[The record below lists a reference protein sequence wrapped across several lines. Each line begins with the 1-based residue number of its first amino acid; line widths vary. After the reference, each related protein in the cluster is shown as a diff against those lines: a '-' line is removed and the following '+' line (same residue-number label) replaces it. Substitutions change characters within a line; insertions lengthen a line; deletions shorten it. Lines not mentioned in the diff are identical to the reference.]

1 MERYILNK
9 HIRFRKEDGYILV
22 CNCKRLLDYEL
33 PIEYFN
39 FLVSLKKWI
48 DIKDISK
55 ENLIVLKDFEIL
67 DIVVKEGKKVKE
79 KREDIFEKLSYDD
92 SEFV

>member
-1 MERYILNK
+1 MRKYILNK

-33 PIEYFN
+33 PIEYFD
-39 FLVSLKKWI
+39 FLESLNKGL
-48 DIKDISK
+48 DMKDVSK

-67 DIVVKEGKKVKE
+67 GIVVKEGKKVKE
-79 KREDIFEKLSYDD
+79 QREDIFEKLSYDD

>member
-1 MERYILNK
+1 MGKYILNK

-33 PIEYFN
+33 PIEYFD
-39 FLVSLKKWI
+39 FLESLNKGV
-48 DIKDISK
+48 DMKDISK
-55 ENLIVLKDFEIL
+55 GNLIVLKDFEVLGIA
-67 DIVVKEGKKVKE
+67 VKEGKKLE
-79 KREDIFEKLSYDD
+79 MKREDIFEKLSYDD

>member
-1 MERYILNK
+1 MERYILNS

-33 PIEYFN
+33 PLKYFDFLESLNKGIE
-39 FLVSLKKWI
+39 KKE
-48 DIKDISK
+48 ISE
-55 ENLIVLKDFEIL
+55 ENLIVLEDFMIL
-67 DIVVKEGKKVKE
+67 GIVEKEGSKHKE
-79 KREDIFEKLSYDD
+79 QREDIFEKLSYDD

>member
-1 MERYILNK
+1 MKKYILNK

-33 PIEYFN
+33 PIEYFD
-39 FLVSLKKWI
+39 FLESLKVGVNM
-48 DIKDISK
+48 KDISK
-55 ENLIVLKDFEIL
+55 GNLIVLKDFEIL
-67 DIVVKEGKKVKE
+67 DIVVKEGKNVK
-79 KREDIFEKLSYDD
+79 KQREDIFKKLSYDD

>member
-1 MERYILNK
+1 MQRYILNK

-33 PIEYFN
+33 PLKYFD
-39 FLVSLKKWI
+39 FLESLNKGIYKEET
-48 DIKDISK
+48 SK
-55 ENLIVLKDFEIL
+55 ENLIVLEDLEIL
-67 DIVVKEGKKVKE
+67 GIVE
-79 KREDIFEKLSYDD
+79 KNGNKQKDQREDIFDKLSYDD